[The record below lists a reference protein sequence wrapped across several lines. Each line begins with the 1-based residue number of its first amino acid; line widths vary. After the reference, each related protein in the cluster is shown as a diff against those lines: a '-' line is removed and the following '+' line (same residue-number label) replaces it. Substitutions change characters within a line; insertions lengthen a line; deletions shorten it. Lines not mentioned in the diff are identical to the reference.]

1 MLLDRRAVFQSAVL
15 GGNQVVGHQGT
26 SLSGREA
33 KNGERAPDGYFWE
46 GVSKGYASFVEY
58 VTYTYR
64 YIIVYAYMIIRTMSK
79 ICGFDMKFVSNQIFI
94 TK

>member
-1 MLLDRRAVFQSAVL
+1 MLLVGRAVFQSAVV

-33 KNGERAPDGYFWE
+33 KSDREHRMVIFLG

-58 VTYTYR
+58 VTYTYS
-64 YIIVYAYMIIRTMSK
+64 IL
-79 ICGFDMKFVSNQIFI
+79 
-94 TK
+94 